1 MYFNWTIF
9 YLLSFEI
16 NIYKIAIISNRPIII
31 LKDRINLE
39 IESISI
45 VVIPTDKP
53 LLEIVVAASNT
64 ASIKIILFSPKYYI
78 HNAVTTVNKK

>member
-1 MYFNWTIF
+1 MYN
-9 YLLSFEI
+9 
-16 NIYKIAIISNRPIII
+16 IAIISNLPIII

-45 VVIPTDKP
+45 VVIPTVKP

-64 ASIKIILFSPKYYI
+64 ASIKLGLLLVI
-78 HNAVTTVNKK
+78 

>member
-1 MYFNWTIF
+1 MFHLLNPIF

-16 NIYKIAIISNRPIII
+16 NMYNIAIISNLPIII
-31 LKDRINLE
+31 LKERINLE

-53 LLEIVVAASNT
+53 LLEIVTFIINQIFVENSFSLYHQ
-64 ASIKIILFSPKYYI
+64 SIIENLFYK
-78 HNAVTTVNKK
+78 

>member
-16 NIYKIAIISNRPIII
+16 NIYNIAIISNLPIII

-64 ASIKIILFSPKYYI
+64 ASIKIILFLPK
-78 HNAVTTVNKK
+78 

>member
-1 MYFNWTIF
+1 MYN
-9 YLLSFEI
+9 
-16 NIYKIAIISNRPIII
+16 IAIISNLPTII

-64 ASIKIILFSPKYYI
+64 ASIK
-78 HNAVTTVNKK
+78 

>member
-1 MYFNWTIF
+1 MHMISH
-9 YLLSFEI
+9 YLLNFEI
-16 NIYKIAIISNRPIII
+16 NMYKIAIISNLPIIM

-64 ASIKIILFSPKYYI
+64 ASIKIILFSYLIKKKYFLQEI
-78 HNAVTTVNKK
+78 KG